1 MDILVLQGPNLNL
14 IGVQSAKVGE
24 RVTLDKMN
32 KCLRQHANSISL
44 EIQLRFLQTHKA
56 EKAVSFIQRNRKKT
70 QGIIFAPT
78 SWGQYEYSILDA
90 LKLLMPCENVPVP
103 KRALLLPNA
112 PCVQVLFDNNYGS
125 LAKNDSIFSPV
136 CIDTSEGHPMT
147 VFNSALDALLKHL
160 S

>member
-90 LKLLMPCENVPVP
+90 LKLS
-103 KRALLLPNA
+103 NA

-136 CIDTSEGHPMT
+136 CIDTAEGHPMT

>member
-90 LKLLMPCENVPVP
+90 LKLS
-103 KRALLLPNA
+103 NA